1 MSEPMLMIENSNV
14 NVVSSPWNVR
24 FTSSGST
31 TWKLKASV
39 PTMAIMTSGIHRS
52 GTRRTYARPARTM
65 RLPRSATGAGRS
77 SAGFIIQRATITAMY
92 ESPSSANAHDSRR
105 WR

>member
-1 MSEPMLMIENSNV
+1 MSEPMLMIENSTV

-39 PTMAIMTSGIHRS
+39 PTMAIIASGIHRS
-52 GTRRTYARPARTM
+52 GTRRT
-65 RLPRSATGAGRS
+65 
-77 SAGFIIQRATITAMY
+77 
-92 ESPSSANAHDSRR
+92 
-105 WR
+105 